1 MEKYYVVDIGMC
13 YTLLGTSGT
22 DARHV
27 LENIVYLEL
36 RRRDCEVYF
45 GKIDELDVDF
55 VARRQKSIQ
64 YIQNAAGVRDEN
76 TLARELTLP

>member
-1 MEKYYVVDIGMC
+1 MC

-22 DARHV
+22 DVRHV

-55 VARRQKSIQ
+55 VARRQNSIQ
-64 YIQNAAGVRDEN
+64 YI
-76 TLARELTLP
+76 